1 MGNLVKEGINPTK
14 RGHHGVELLDQGSRG
29 RIMLV
34 NSVAPLSS
42 SFKKNKSSWVSQS
55 HKNMQLTK
63 KSYMQYNLN
72 GKIFLKKL

>member
-29 RIMLV
+29 RIMLI

-42 SFKKNKSSWVSQS
+42 
-55 HKNMQLTK
+55 LC
-63 KSYMQYNLN
+63 
-72 GKIFLKKL
+72 